1 MIKRIKDIINFEIK
15 PEIRGKYKAVNIMI
29 YFLLIMVA
37 LTFLSR
43 FSDSLTIP
51 RVTTSKGV
59 EGSISHE
66 IKGEGIIYESKE
78 TSVSIIEG
86 IKIESINIATGDEVK
101 VGDTLIKLDMSNIE
115 SALKD
120 AEDEFNKANLSYTRA
135 VEDYNLASSKLN
147 KEILTTKQ
155 EMDLAKN
162 NYDSAQEEEKY
173 TLNTIY
179 EGKKSAYE
187 TLVNSKDE
195 TLLSYKRAMEDAKS
209 TDTTELS
216 KKVEVLKSLKNNEG
230 IVKSTVDGYVIKIN
244 ASAGNLTTG
253 TSLVDLSD
261 SSSENKLT
269 MQVSKDNKKL
279 VSAGGVVNVN
289 LNDGK
294 TNITNLKIE
303 SVKVNSENAQVLD
316 VTVKLPLGQGKI
328 GEYGEMIIPVESK
341 KYDVIVPLE
350 AIHQDNEEYYVLV
363 IGEKNT
369 ILGNQQVASKI
380 NVTIADKN
388 GDEVAIKDSAL
399 SSYDEIILTSNKD
412 IKDGDRVRKESKQ

>member
-15 PEIRGKYKAVNIMI
+15 PEIRGKYKALNIMI

-37 LTFLSR
+37 LTLLSR

-59 EGSISHE
+59 EGTISHE

-78 TSVSIIEG
+78 TSLTTMEG
-86 IKIESINIATGDEVK
+86 VRIESINISVGDEVK

-115 SALKD
+115 SALKE
-120 AEDEFNKANLSYTRA
+120 AEDELAKSNLSYTRA
-135 VEDYNLASSKLN
+135 VEDYNMASSKLD
-147 KEILTTKQ
+147 KEILLAKQ
-155 EMDLAKN
+155 EMDSAKN
-162 NYDSAQEEEKY
+162 DYDSAQEEEKDE
-173 TLNTIY
+173 LNTIY
-179 EGKKSAYE
+179 ESKKSAYE
-187 TLVNSKDE
+187 ELINSKDE

-216 KKVEVLKSLKNNEG
+216 KKVEELKLLKNNEG
-230 IVKSTVDGYVIKIN
+230 NVKSAVDGYVVRIN
-244 ASAGNLTTG
+244 ASTGDLTTA

-269 MQVSKDNKKL
+269 IQVPKDNKKL
-279 VSAGGVVNVN
+279 VSVGGVVNVN

-303 SVKVNSENAQVLD
+303 SVKVNAESAEMLD

-328 GEYGEMIIPVESK
+328 GEYGEMIIPAESK

-350 AIHQDNEEYYVLV
+350 AIHQDNKEYYVLV
-363 IGEKNT
+363 IGEKDT
-369 ILGNQQVASKI
+369 ILGTQQVASKI
-380 NVTIADKN
+380 NITIADKN
-388 GDEVAIKDSAL
+388 GNEVAVKDSAL
-399 SSYDEIILTSNKD
+399 SVYDEIILTSNKD
-412 IKDGDRVRKESKQ
+412 IKDGDRVRKESK